1 MKGLLF
7 LSLVGFAL
15 YALLVL
21 TDNSLRDGEAK
32 TGQAQLNNPV
42 TQRLSSWGT
51 HLAPTQ
57 NSQAP
62 SAVPQLTKQQ
72 NSADQAQR
80 FDPSRNSERNGSVAS
95 EAKVPDSG
103 RDSGTVEWAKV
114 VLPARVH
121 DQASVSS
128 PTVRQ
133 YSTGIELQV
142 VRREGAWLQVSD
154 PVSHERG
161 WVLDKYLSSIAGPS
175 STQVALESTAETAP
189 VKAHPKSKKRNQSS
203 NAKPARSKDFARW
216 DRRNAQWG
224 RRADR
229 REFRMFLLGPSFR
242 R

>member
-21 TDNSLRDGEAK
+21 TDNSLRDVEAK
-32 TGQAQLNNPV
+32 TAQAQLNHPV

-72 NSADQAQR
+72 DSADQAQR
-80 FDPSRNSERNGSVAS
+80 FDPSRNSERSVAR

-103 RDSGTVEWAKV
+103 IDSGTVEWAKV

-142 VRREGAWLQVSD
+142 VGREGAWLQVSD

-175 STQVALESTAETAP
+175 STQVALESTTETAP

-203 NAKPARSKDFARW
+203 KNAKPARSKDFARW
-216 DRRNAQWG
+216 DRRNGQWAL
-224 RRADR
+224 RADR